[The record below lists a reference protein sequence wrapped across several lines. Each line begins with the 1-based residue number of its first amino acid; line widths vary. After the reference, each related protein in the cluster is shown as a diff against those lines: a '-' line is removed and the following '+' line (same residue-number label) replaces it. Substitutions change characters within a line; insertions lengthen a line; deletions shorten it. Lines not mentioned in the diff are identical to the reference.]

1 MTITTQGVTIMSDG
15 NGASGTITQN
25 PSGNQKTAEEL
36 LKEVEALRNHNQELL
51 GEKKKVSEKL
61 KSLETLAKEKEEKE
75 LKEKED
81 YKTLVQ
87 LREEELTKTKSELE
101 SERFQRQQGMKLDAF
116 LSILDGKVDSKYWGM
131 IDLEKISINP
141 ETKQIDQMSVSKA
154 VEDFRKTYPELI
166 KTGQAQVPPPNAP
179 SNGEV
184 LTYEKWLTL
193 PLKEQKARY
202 KELRQNEKN

>member
-131 IDLEKISINP
+131 IDLDKISINP

-166 KTGQAQVPPPNAP
+166 KTGQAQIPPANAP

>member
-1 MTITTQGVTIMSDG
+1 MSDG

-131 IDLEKISINP
+131 IDLDKISINP

-166 KTGQAQVPPPNAP
+166 KTGQAQIPPANAP